1 MGKGSPLHDGMMPE
15 NFAFA
20 KVKLVSGYPNKFNNA
35 ANQGILSIRLFFA
48 PVEKLSLTFFGD
60 SGMIHPLG

>member
-1 MGKGSPLHDGMMPE
+1 MHDGMMPE

-35 ANQGILSIRLFFA
+35 AIKGFSRSGFFFA